1 MKVQNSVCLTV
12 IFLKWIKTIPMAFEE
27 YSETLDKFDMVD
39 YSVKDLVSLVRKYGP
54 NPYDKVFERM
64 EQISEE
70 IEQRDLENNS
80 QREEMMNQL
89 LKVLEQEKKEA
100 LSLKDQEINKLRK
113 EKKTLEEALNR
124 KRTILDG
131 SLNHRITKIAKK

>member
-113 EKKTLEEALNR
+113 EKKSLEEALN
-124 KRTILDG
+124 
-131 SLNHRITKIAKK
+131 KKSRNLSQRVNSPSFKCC